1 MPLSS
6 NSTAASICEE
16 ISVSSS
22 SAAFG
27 PVMAE
32 RLASREMREVFSKF
46 FADRGTHLAAMIA
59 YFALL
64 SFVPL
69 LFLALALL
77 GFAGR
82 ADESSF
88 LVTELNKAFPSS
100 SVDGILKVVRSIQDN
115 AATLGVIG
123 AVFVGWTSLSLFS
136 VLESAFN
143 IVYGKPNRS
152 FLHGKLLAVM
162 LLVGSLVTL
171 FFGLLIGSVGYEI
184 LKRFAGFFFG
194 NDYVA
199 YAASI
204 LISTVSVF
212 VFLFAVYYLLT
223 NEKLTFR
230 EVLPGAIV
238 STIVLEA
245 SFQLL
250 PIYLHLSKNV
260 IALQAFGAPALLL
273 VWLYLMAN
281 VIVFGAEVNW
291 YVARGPAPGAGAR
304 RSRNRAR
311 LGGSVPALFAVG
323 PRHSVSALE
332 DEVVLAAC
340 PDADRVAVRVDR
352 DRLARAPPREQQ
364 RSRRR
369 VAAVHHLVRTGRP
382 GGETDEITAL
392 QGLLPVGHAH
402 DDRALDDE

>member
-1 MPLSS
+1 
-6 NSTAASICEE
+6 
-16 ISVSSS
+16 
-22 SAAFG
+22 
-27 PVMAE
+27 MAE
-32 RLASREMREVFSKF
+32 RLASRGMRDVFSKF

-69 LFLALALL
+69 LFLALAGL

-82 ADESSF
+82 ADESSYF
-88 LVTELNKAFPSS
+88 VTELNKAFPSS
-100 SVDGILKVVRSIQDN
+100 SVEGILKVVRSVQDN

-152 FLHGKLLAVM
+152 FLHGKLIAVT

-171 FFGLLIGSVGYEI
+171 FFGLLIGSVGYEV
-184 LKRFAGFFFG
+184 LKGLAGGFFA

-199 YAASI
+199 YGISVV
-204 LISTVSVF
+204 ISTISVF

-223 NEKLTFR
+223 NEKLTFQ
-230 EVLPGAIV
+230 EVLPGALV
-238 STIVLEA
+238 ATIALEA

-250 PIYLHLSKNV
+250 PLYLHLSKNV

-291 YVARGPAPGAGAR
+291 YIARGRRQVLELEEAAAG
-304 RSRNRAR
+304 
-311 LGGSVPALFAVG
+311 
-323 PRHSVSALE
+323 
-332 DEVVLAAC
+332 LA
-340 PDADRVAVRVDR
+340 
-352 DRLARAPPREQQ
+352 
-364 RSRRR
+364 
-369 VAAVHHLVRTGRP
+369 
-382 GGETDEITAL
+382 
-392 QGLLPVGHAH
+392 
-402 DDRALDDE
+402 

>member
-1 MPLSS
+1 
-6 NSTAASICEE
+6 
-16 ISVSSS
+16 
-22 SAAFG
+22 
-27 PVMAE
+27 
-32 RLASREMREVFSKF
+32 MREVFSKF

-88 LVTELNKAFPSS
+88 LVTEINKAFPQS
-100 SVDGILKVVRSIQDN
+100 SVEGILKVVRSVQDN

-123 AVFVGWTSLSLFS
+123 AVFIGWTSLSLFS

-152 FLHGKLLAVM
+152 FLHGKLVAVT

-171 FFGLLIGSVGYEI
+171 FVGLLAGSVGYRV
-184 LKRFAGFFFG
+184 LRRFAGGFFE
-194 NDYVA
+194 NEYVA
-199 YAASI
+199 YGVSV
-204 LISTVSVF
+204 LISTMSVF
-212 VFLFAVYYLLT
+212 IFLFAVYYLLT

-230 EVLPGAIV
+230 EVLPG
-238 STIVLEA
+238 TIVATIALEM

-250 PIYLHLSKNV
+250 PLYLLLSNDV

-281 VIVFGAEVNW
+281 VIVFGAEINW
-291 YVARGPAPGAGAR
+291 WHARGRRQAVELEEAAAG
-304 RSRNRAR
+304 
-311 LGGSVPALFAVG
+311 
-323 PRHSVSALE
+323 
-332 DEVVLAAC
+332 LA
-340 PDADRVAVRVDR
+340 
-352 DRLARAPPREQQ
+352 
-364 RSRRR
+364 
-369 VAAVHHLVRTGRP
+369 
-382 GGETDEITAL
+382 
-392 QGLLPVGHAH
+392 
-402 DDRALDDE
+402 

>member
-1 MPLSS
+1 
-6 NSTAASICEE
+6 
-16 ISVSSS
+16 
-22 SAAFG
+22 
-27 PVMAE
+27 
-32 RLASREMREVFSKF
+32 MREVFSKF

-162 LLVGSLVTL
+162 LLVGSLVAL

-184 LKRFAGFFFG
+184 LKRFAGSFFS

-204 LISTVSVF
+204 LISTASVF

-223 NEKLTFR
+223 NEKLTFK

-291 YVARGPAPGAGAR
+291 YLARGRRQTLEVEEAATGLAYVALFHPSSRWAHGTALPRSKTRSFSPPAQTPIVSLSGYTDTASPRDVEKSNVLAGASLR
-304 RSRNRAR
+304 FMTLCAPAGPAGKRTRSPRSRVCSPSGTRTTT
-311 LGGSVPALFAVG
+311 VPSTTSS
-323 PRHSVSALE
+323 HSS
-332 DEVVLAAC
+332 
-340 PDADRVAVRVDR
+340 
-352 DRLARAPPREQQ
+352 
-364 RSRRR
+364 SYS
-369 VAAVHHLVRTGRP
+369 
-382 GGETDEITAL
+382 
-392 QGLLPVGHAH
+392 
-402 DDRALDDE
+402 